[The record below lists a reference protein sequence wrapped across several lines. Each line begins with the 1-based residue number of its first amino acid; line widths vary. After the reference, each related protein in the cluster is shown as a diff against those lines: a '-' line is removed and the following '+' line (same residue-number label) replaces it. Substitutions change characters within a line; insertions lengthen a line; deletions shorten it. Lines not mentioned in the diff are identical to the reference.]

1 MVAST
6 NSEQD
11 NSDLV
16 GKLDSEG
23 HFTYGSSPLNA
34 DLLSE
39 LSKNRG
45 FKLAALNITSI
56 LGHIEELRI
65 YMNSKCIDIL
75 AVNETRLDDTISSGE
90 VTVPGC
96 TLERNDRNR
105 DGGGVALCIRNTI
118 NYERLFDLECESLE
132 WIGIKV
138 IKLKAKS
145 FIVSTWY
152 RPPRSNV
159 DAMKDFEL
167 LVQRIESLGLEVN
180 ILGDLNC
187 NVAACPLESHTKN
200 LLEICNLYQYHQLI
214 NEHTE
219 SLKNPRL
226 LMIYS

>member
-16 GKLDSEG
+16 RKLDLEG

-45 FKLAALNITSI
+45 FKLTALNITSI
-56 LGHIEELRI
+56 PGHIEELRI
-65 YMNSKCIDIL
+65 YVNSDCIDIL

-90 VTVPGC
+90 VTVPGYA
-96 TLERNDRNR
+96 LERNDRNT
-105 DGGGVALCIRNTI
+105 DGEGVALYIRNTI

-132 WIGIKV
+132 LIGIKI

-145 FIVSTWY
+145 
-152 RPPRSNV
+152 
-159 DAMKDFEL
+159 L
-167 LVQRIESLGLEVN
+167 LRVLVIDHHV
-180 ILGDLNC
+180 
-187 NVAACPLESHTKN
+187 
-200 LLEICNLYQYHQLI
+200 LI
-214 NEHTE
+214 
-219 SLKNPRL
+219 
-226 LMIYS
+226 

>member
-16 GKLDSEG
+16 RKLDLEG

-45 FKLAALNITSI
+45 FKLTALNITSI
-56 LGHIEELRI
+56 PGHIEELRI
-65 YMNSKCIDIL
+65 YVNSDRIDIL

-90 VTVPGC
+90 VTVPGYA
-96 TLERNDRNR
+96 LERNDRNT
-105 DGGGVALCIRNTI
+105 DGGVVALYIRNTI

-132 WIGIKV
+132 LIGIKI

-145 FIVSTWY
+145 
-152 RPPRSNV
+152 
-159 DAMKDFEL
+159 L
-167 LVQRIESLGLEVN
+167 LRVRVIDHHV
-180 ILGDLNC
+180 
-187 NVAACPLESHTKN
+187 
-200 LLEICNLYQYHQLI
+200 LI
-214 NEHTE
+214 
-219 SLKNPRL
+219 
-226 LMIYS
+226 

>member
-16 GKLDSEG
+16 GKLDLEG

-56 LGHIEELRI
+56 PGHIEELRI

-90 VTVPGC
+90 ITVPGYA
-96 TLERNDRNR
+96 LERNDRNR
-105 DGGGVALCIRNTI
+105 DGGGVALYIRNTI
-118 NYERLFDLECESLE
+118 NYERLFDFE
-132 WIGIKV
+132 W
-138 IKLKAKS
+138 KAS
-145 FIVSTWY
+145 S
-152 RPPRSNV
+152 
-159 DAMKDFEL
+159 
-167 LVQRIESLGLEVN
+167 GLA
-180 ILGDLNC
+180 L
-187 NVAACPLESHTKN
+187 
-200 LLEICNLYQYHQLI
+200 
-214 NEHTE
+214 
-219 SLKNPRL
+219 R
-226 LMIYS
+226 